1 VPSIRHTFLP
11 MALTIGRLP
20 VYALAGCL
28 VWPLSTGVAMA
39 QQQDANYDEARVPAY
54 VLPDPLKLASGQP
67 VKDAATW
74 RNQRRAELL
83 RLFEDNVYGRSP
95 SRPPG
100 MRFERVEIDPKALGG
115 RATRKQVRILL
126 DGQTTGPSIEL
137 LIYLPNGRSRPSPI
151 FLGLNF
157 GGNHTVHADP
167 AIRLST
173 RWIATSEGAVDHRA
187 TEAGRGRDAQ
197 SWPVETILSRG
208 YALATAYYGDLEPD
222 HPEGWKDGVRSR
234 FGPGAK
240 GSFGPGDWG
249 AIGAWAFGLQ
259 RIVDYLET
267 DHDVDAKRIALFG
280 HSRLGK
286 TALWAGAQD
295 ERFALVVSNESGEG
309 GAALARR
316 HFGET
321 TAAITK
327 SFPHWF
333 AGRLKDYADRE
344 DQLPVDQ
351 HTLLA
356 LIAPRPLYVA
366 SAEEDLWA
374 DPRGEFLSAKAAD
387 PVYRLLG
394 KEGLG
399 VADMPKVE
407 VPVGSTVGYHV
418 RRGKHGVTAYDWEQY
433 LAFAERHLPGR

>member
-1 VPSIRHTFLP
+1 
-11 MALTIGRLP
+11 
-20 VYALAGCL
+20 
-28 VWPLSTGVAMA
+28 MA
-39 QQQDANYDEARVPAY
+39 QRPDANYDEARVPAY
-54 VLPDPLKLASGQP
+54 TLPDPLTLANGQP

-74 RNQRRAELL
+74 RSQRRPELL
-83 RLFEDNVYGRSP
+83 RLFEENVYGRSP
-95 SRPPG
+95 GRPAA
-100 MRFERVEIDPKALGG
+100 MRFEQVETDTKALGG
-115 RATRKQVRILL
+115 KATRKQIRIQL
-126 DGQTTGPSIEL
+126 DGKTDGPSIEL
-137 LIYLPNGRSRPSPI
+137 LVYVPNGRTRPSPT
-151 FLGLNF
+151 FVGLNF
-157 GGNHTVHADP
+157 GANHTVDKDP

-173 RWIATSEGAVDHRA
+173 RWIAESEGAVDHRA
-187 TEAGRGRDAQ
+187 TEAARGRDAQ
-197 SWPVETILSRG
+197 SWPVETILAHG
-208 YALATAYYGDLEPD
+208 YAVATAYYGDLEPD
-222 HPEGWKDGVRSR
+222 HPEGWKTGVRSQ

-240 GSFGPGDWG
+240 GALAPGDWG

-267 DHDVDAKRIALFG
+267 DHDVDARRIALIG

-295 ERFALVVSNESGEG
+295 ERFALVISNESGEG

-321 TAAITK
+321 TATITK
-327 SFPHWF
+327 AFPHWF
-333 AGRLKDYADRE
+333 AGRFKDFAERE

-351 HTLLA
+351 HMLLA

-374 DPRGEFLSAKAAD
+374 DPRGEFLSAKAAE

-407 VPVGSTVGYHV
+407 VPVGKTIGYHV
-418 RRGKHGVTAYDWEQY
+418 RHGKHGVTAYDWEQY
-433 LAFAERHLPGR
+433 LSFADRHLSGR